1 MMATDKKSPSRQIR
15 GREETGTLTEKV
27 DLPKPEPGGEDQAEH
42 QMLLPH
48 ERDETTRPAG
58 TSHRGDEHSREIIE
72 QAHDDTKQGLK
83 DTDRRGIPSDI
94 VDSDIPAADDIPGV
108 SGGRNVKKH

>member
-1 MMATDKKSPSRQIR
+1 MMATDKKSPSRRIR
-15 GREETGTLTEKV
+15 GREETGTLTERA
-27 DLPKPEPGGEDQAEH
+27 DLPKPESGGKDQAEH

-58 TSHRGDEHSREIIE
+58 TSHRGNEHTREVIE

-108 SGGRNVKKH
+108 SRARNVKKH

>member
-1 MMATDKKSPSRQIR
+1 MMAADEKPFSRRMR
-15 GREETGTLTEKV
+15 GREETGTLTERV
-27 DLPKPEPGGEDQAEH
+27 DLPKLEPGVEDQAEQ

-48 ERDETTRPAG
+48 ERDETTRPTG
-58 TSHRGDEHSREIIE
+58 TSHRGNEQTREVIE

-108 SGGRNVKKH
+108 SRDRNVKKH

>member
-1 MMATDKKSPSRQIR
+1 MATDKKSPSRQIR

-27 DLPKPEPGGEDQAEH
+27 DLPKPEPGGEDQTEH

-108 SGGRNVKKH
+108 SRDRNVKKH

>member
-1 MMATDKKSPSRQIR
+1 ME
-15 GREETGTLTEKV
+15 REETGTLTEKV
-27 DLPKPEPGGEDQAEH
+27 DLPKSKPRAKDKEEPQT
-42 QMLLPH
+42 LLPH

-58 TSHRGDEHSREIIE
+58 TSHRGNEHTRKVIE

-108 SGGRNVKKH
+108 SPDRNVKKH